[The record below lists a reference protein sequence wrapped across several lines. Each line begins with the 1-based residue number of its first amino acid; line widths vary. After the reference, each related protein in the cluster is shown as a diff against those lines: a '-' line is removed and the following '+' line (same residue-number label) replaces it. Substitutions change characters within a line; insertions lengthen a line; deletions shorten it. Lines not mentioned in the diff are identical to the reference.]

1 VGRRGGELVGVSGSA
16 ITDADDIETEGLSR
30 RQIVTRLVATLVVL
44 ALGAGLLWWWLVRPP
59 YGADAMAAKAT
70 VEVVT
75 AETERAA
82 LTRLGGGADIDQLY
96 LDAEPGRQLVVGQV
110 TWTVPGG
117 APDQGK
123 LALLLIH
130 KPTNSVVPT
139 MFGTGPKADQ
149 VASGWDAA
157 LAAAGKEYDW
167 LSAVGTGQA
176 ESELTAPG
184 DAILTR
190 PDTPGPITF
199 VAQLRPDVT
208 QVNQDDLLVA
218 LVFVGPRGQVYWAQ
232 RLAG

>member
-1 VGRRGGELVGVSGSA
+1 MSRST

-30 RQIVTRLVATLVVL
+30 QQIVTRLIATLVVL
-44 ALGAGLLWWWLVRPP
+44 ALGGGALWWWMVRPP
-59 YGADAMAAKAT
+59 YGADDMKAKVT

-82 LTRLGGGADIDQLY
+82 LTKLGGGADVDQLY

-110 TWTVPGG
+110 TWTVPSG
-117 APDQGK
+117 APDKGR
-123 LALLLIH
+123 LALLVIH

-139 MFGTGPKADQ
+139 MFATGPKVDQ
-149 VASGWDAA
+149 VTSGWDAA
-157 LAAAGKEYDW
+157 LAKAGKEYHW

-218 LVFVGPRGQVYWAQ
+218 LVLLGSRGQAYWAQ